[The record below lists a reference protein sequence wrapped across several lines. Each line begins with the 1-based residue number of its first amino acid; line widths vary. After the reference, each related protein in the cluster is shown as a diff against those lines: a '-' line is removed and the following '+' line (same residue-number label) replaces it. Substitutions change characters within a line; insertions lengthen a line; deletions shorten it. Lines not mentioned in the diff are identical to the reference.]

1 MSQDSVQKFIQA
13 VNDSNELQT
22 KCKGALD
29 GAADPSGFVA
39 LAKENGFEFT
49 ESDALSFFG
58 DVLGAEQPGELSDED
73 LANVAG
79 GAGSKDMPSPTSKLG
94 NTVRMFQ
101 GLKLNNSPRWS
112 GFR

>member
-1 MSQDSVQKFIQA
+1 MSQETVEKFIQA
-13 VNDSNELQT
+13 VNDSTDLQT

-39 LAKENGFEFT
+39 VAKENGFEFT
-49 ESDALSFFG
+49 ESDATSFFG
-58 DVLGAEQPGELSDED
+58 DVLGAEQPAELSDQE
-73 LANVAG
+73 LENLAG

-94 NTVRMFQ
+94 RTVRMFQ
-101 GLKLNNSPRWS
+101 GLKLNNNPRWS